1 MKECK
6 RWRKGAIKLEKERF
20 FGLSKMETTLVTQKT
35 ENKVEVTTDNSRDG
49 VETKSFVL
57 TFFFNLWR

>member
-6 RWRKGAIKLEKERF
+6 RWRKGAIKLEKRRF
-20 FGLSKMETTLVTQKT
+20 FGLSKMATTLVTQKT

-49 VETKSFVL
+49 VETKKFCSY
-57 TFFFNLWR
+57 FFFNLWR